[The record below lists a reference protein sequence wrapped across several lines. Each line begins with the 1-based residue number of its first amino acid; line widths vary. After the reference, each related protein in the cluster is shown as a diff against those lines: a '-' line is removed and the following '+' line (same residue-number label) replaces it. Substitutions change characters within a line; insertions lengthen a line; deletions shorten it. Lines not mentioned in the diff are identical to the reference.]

1 MTQLKRRKVITGLK
15 DKGFIRLTEKK
26 NDLWYGLTI
35 NGDVVPEVK
44 TFVSRGGKKQMI
56 YEHNIHKMVHELHMD
71 DKKQFIDYIDCPYR
85 YSEYIRDLRRK
96 NII

>member
-1 MTQLKRRKVITGLK
+1 MTQIKRRKVIAGLK

-44 TFVSRGGKKQMI
+44 TFVSGGGKKQMI

-71 DKKQFIDYIDCPYR
+71 DKKQFIAYIDCPYK
-85 YSEYIRDLRRK
+85 YPKYIEDLQRK